1 MPDPISGTA
10 LLGAAALSSGVN
22 ALSTGVTSAFNVHE
36 SRQTRRFQRNMAN
49 TEMQR
54 RVRDLRAAG
63 LNPLLAVGGHG
74 LGGATVPHSA
84 AGQAEAPQLGGLD
97 SLQLLFQARLNE
109 AQVNDLNSA
118 AQLKNT
124 QAGDITF
131 MQKERLLNL
140 QAQTLAALSQSGLSD
155 AQRKQLTI
163 QAELIAQQIKNLRIQ
178 TATSALQLEK
188 EKLMKKPYEIANK
201 LLEGKE
207 KKVGAPFKP
216 QEIRNDG
223 TFGDWLRKKLRRFQ
237 DKKRGRG
244 ATGRY

>member
-1 MPDPISGTA
+1 MPISGAA
-10 LLGAAALSSGVN
+10 LLGAAGIGAAGN
-22 ALSTGVTSAFNVHE
+22 ALSTGITSAFNIHE
-36 SRQTRRFQRNMAN
+36 SRQNRRFQRDMAN

-54 RVRDLRAAG
+54 RVADLRAAG
-63 LNPLLAVGGHG
+63 LNPMLAVGGHG
-74 LGGATVPHSA
+74 LGGATTPHSA

-140 QAQTLAALSQSGLSD
+140 QAQTLSALSSSHLSD

-163 QAELIAQQIKNLRIQ
+163 QAELISQQIKNLRIQ
-178 TATSALQLEK
+178 TSTSALQLEK

-207 KKVGAPFKP
+207 KKPGAPFK
-216 QEIRNDG
+216 QQGIRNDG
-223 TFGDWLRKKLRRFQ
+223 SFPDWLRKKLRRFQ

-244 ATGRY
+244 ATGSY